1 MTSEF
6 LVLLLFLLDLP
17 IRILKV
23 THSTALQ
30 IQHVKVYGYS
40 NGLGLPPS
48 HLNSTSYAIEPIRFS
63 ANLFFPLKPYN

>member
-30 IQHVKVYGYS
+30 IQHVKEYGYS
-40 NGLGLPPS
+40 NGLGLPP
-48 HLNSTSYAIEPIRFS
+48 FS
-63 ANLFFPLKPYN
+63 PEFYLLCY